1 MKKTTLRSLL
11 LVGLILLVALGFYL
25 LTRPQDVAKAIQ
37 KTDIQKDIAR
47 FTPHENLDIAMAM
60 KIITH
65 DPPKML
71 NPPSEIPPLVL
82 YPPGEDELKR
92 LTGE

>member
-1 MKKTTLRSLL
+1 MKKKATLL
-11 LVGLILLVALGFYL
+11 LGLILLVALGFYM
-25 LTRPQDVAKAIQ
+25 LTRTADVAKAIQ

-47 FTPHENLDIAMAM
+47 FSPHENLDIAMAM

-71 NPPSEIPPLVL
+71 NPPSDIPPLVL
-82 YPPGEDELKR
+82 YPPSDDELKR
-92 LTGE
+92 LSGE

>member
-1 MKKTTLRSLL
+1 MKKTTLRSLVL
-11 LVGLILLVALGFYL
+11 LGLILLVALGFYL
-25 LTRPQDVAKAIQ
+25 LTRPVDVAKVIQ
-37 KTDIQKDIAR
+37 QKAVQSDIAR
-47 FTPHENLDIAMAM
+47 FSPHENLDIAMAM

>member
-1 MKKTTLRSLL
+1 MKKATRNILL
-11 LVGLILLVALGFYL
+11 LGLVLLVALGFYM
-25 LTRPQDVAKAIQ
+25 LTRTADVAKAIQ

-82 YPPGEDELKR
+82 YPPGDDELKR